1 MDSKRYFE
9 TLNSEI
15 LKSIPKFGRFHKRL
29 ISDNLE
35 NMKTKINGQYSVPAP
50 IYCSL
55 VYIAKL
61 LHIAKMSYI
70 LVFLSAKSYVA
81 NILYLLDVLFR
92 APNTKRYGFYAKF
105 LKIA

>member
-15 LKSIPKFGRFHKRL
+15 LKSIPKVGRFHKRL

-35 NMKTKINGQYSVPAP
+35 DMKTKINGQYSVPAP

-55 VYIAKL
+55 VYIFIAKL

-70 LVFLSAKSYVA
+70 LVFLSAKS
-81 NILYLLDVLFR
+81 
-92 APNTKRYGFYAKF
+92 
-105 LKIA
+105 

>member
-15 LKSIPKFGRFHKRL
+15 LKSIPKVGRFHKRL

-55 VYIAKL
+55 V
-61 LHIAKMSYI
+61 
-70 LVFLSAKSYVA
+70 
-81 NILYLLDVLFR
+81 
-92 APNTKRYGFYAKF
+92 
-105 LKIA
+105 